1 MSGIGLP
8 ILYGVCYRGWLRECK
23 KILTM
28 HHDLKKFDVIHL
40 LTQITVREPGS
51 FWELSDCKFIW
62 GPTGGS
68 ESLPISFRRSMGTLP
83 RIVEEIRAR
92 YFKSRLQ
99 TKAVSSAIENSD
111 FIFAFSRMD
120 LENFAQIRGGSK
132 NLQLMVD
139 AACELPDPIVAS
151 VSFPQASH

>member
-1 MSGIGLP
+1 M
-8 ILYGVCYRGWLRECK
+8 
-23 KILTM
+23 T
-28 HHDLKKFDVIHL
+28 LKKFDVIHL

-111 FIFAFSRMD
+111 FIFFCIF
-120 LENFAQIRGGSK
+120 ENGFGEFRSDSWWIK
-132 NLQLMVD
+132 KICNLWLTPLVSF
-139 AACELPDPIVAS
+139 LDPIVAS